1 MSVASSLLG
10 KSLALLAAAVVGGAA
25 SGPAAELPRPSNG
38 HSDQERVSPLT
49 QVKVRTE
56 ACTRDAAKIRLETR
70 LAMSLDDFE
79 EVLAGLDESGVDA
92 QALRARYT
100 AVFRD
105 EILKAAVTSETRAHT
120 ASEVEGDVA
129 STVAK
134 ALNAAEQ
141 AFRRQTGV
149 TAVVV
154 MEGLEV
160 SVDDPDCGGPIFV
173 A

>member
-1 MSVASSLLG
+1 MSVASSLFG
-10 KSLALLAAAVVGGAA
+10 KSLAVLAATVVGGAA
-25 SGPAAELPRPSNG
+25 SGPGGDLPRPSNG
-38 HSDQERVSPLT
+38 HSENERVSPLT

-56 ACTRDAAKIRLETR
+56 ACTRDAAKLRLETR

-79 EVLAGLDESGVDA
+79 EVLGRVEHRGVDA
-92 QALRARYT
+92 RTLRARY
-100 AVFRD
+100 AGVFRD
-105 EILKAAVTSETRAHT
+105 EILKAAVVSETRART

-129 STVAK
+129 STVSK
-134 ALNAAEQ
+134 ALNAAET
-141 AFRRQTGV
+141 AFRRRTGV

-160 SVDDPDCGGPIFV
+160 SVDDADCGGPVFV